1 MKIQMLHMQPAVF
14 TMVMTLE
21 AIKLVLQWQ
30 RGRHLGLTT
39 MVVVEVV
46 MGVVTGAG
54 ITEMVVLTDISMV
67 ETVRVHIERISRS
80 STFYVMKIVVLR
92 IFVFVLEGS

>member
-1 MKIQMLHMQPAVF
+1 MIVVDNSNIIF
-14 TMVMTLE
+14 NC
-21 AIKLVLQWQ
+21 VLTN
-30 RGRHLGLTT
+30 LFVIT
-39 MVVVEVV
+39 VVVEVV

>member
-1 MKIQMLHMQPAVF
+1 MLTNLFVI
-14 TMVMTLE
+14 T
-21 AIKLVLQWQ
+21 
-30 RGRHLGLTT
+30 
-39 MVVVEVV
+39 VVVEVV

-54 ITEMVVLTDISMV
+54 ITEMVALTDISMV

-80 STFYVMKIVVLR
+80 STFYVMRIVVLR